1 MKITLMN
8 ASPKAE
14 HSGSQQLIDRLIPFL
29 KGDEYGI
36 LPVNP
41 QMKEDMA
48 VKAVLA
54 SDAIVIVSPIYISSL
69 PSSMLALMDVI
80 EARVHRKELKVAAI
94 LQCGF
99 YEAENTELAMELIK
113 QWCQQNEYDFLGG
126 IGFGGGGALL
136 GMKDMPT
143 GKMFLKQLPQAY
155 EALYQ
160 SLHDGQE
167 KENYFSIA
175 MPKWLYTFAA
185 DHNWRSMIKA
195 SGLHPKDLAAKPKI
209 PNA

>member
-36 LPVNP
+36 LQVNP
-41 QMKEDMA
+41 QMKEDLA
-48 VKAVLA
+48 VKAVMA
-54 SDAIVIVSPIYISSL
+54 SDAIVIVSPIYVSSL

-80 EARVHRKELKVAAI
+80 EARVQKKELKVAVI

-113 QWCQQNEYDFLGG
+113 QWCRQNKYDFLGG

-136 GMKDMPT
+136 GMKDIPT
-143 GKMFLKQLPQAY
+143 
-155 EALYQ
+155 E
-160 SLHDGQE
+160 SC
-167 KENYFSIA
+167 S
-175 MPKWLYTFAA
+175 
-185 DHNWRSMIKA
+185 
-195 SGLHPKDLAAKPKI
+195 
-209 PNA
+209 

>member
-36 LPVNP
+36 LQVNP
-41 QMKEDMA
+41 QMKEDLA
-48 VKAVLA
+48 VKAVMA
-54 SDAIVIVSPIYISSL
+54 SDAIVIVSPIYVSSL
-69 PSSMLALMDVI
+69 PSSMLALMDVL
-80 EARVHRKELKVAAI
+80 EARVQKKELKVAAI

-113 QWCQQNEYDFLGG
+113 QWCRQNQYDFLGG

-136 GMKDMPT
+136 GMKDVPT
-143 GKMFLKQLPQAY
+143 GKLFLKQLPQAY

-160 SLHDGQE
+160 SLHDGQA

-175 MPKWLYTFAA
+175 MPKWLYAFIAN
-185 DHNWRSMIKA
+185 HNWKTMIKA
-195 SGLHPKDLAAKPKI
+195 EGGSSKDLSARPKI